1 MLYKNYLESTP
12 LDFMSLKVNALCKSE
27 SLLISKVS
35 DFKNIDFSKLP
46 TKENVKDFYKKDVT
60 LSYNLERMADTFE
73 YKKNIIRILSNGV
86 PYKTVE
92 SEIKHLI
99 SKNES
104 NNSTNA
110 INQIIEKNGIESFL
124 HSLEESEIR

>member
-1 MLYKNYLESTP
+1 MTQN
-12 LDFMSLKVNALCKSE
+12 
-27 SLLISKVS
+27 
-35 DFKNIDFSKLP
+35 
-46 TKENVKDFYKKDVT
+46 FYKKDET

-73 YKKNIIRILSNGV
+73 YKQNIVRILSRGM

-92 SEIKHLI
+92 SGLKHLI